1 MNTSMKNKYTEIRA
15 IDVQTTESE
24 LQVTLEDGRK
34 IIVPLEWFPRLRD
47 ANKKERSK
55 WRFIGGGIG
64 IHWSLIDEDISV
76 ESLLRNS

>member
-34 IIVPLEWFPRLRD
+34 IIVPLEWFPRITRC
-47 ANKKERSK
+47 
-55 WRFIGGGIG
+55 
-64 IHWSLIDEDISV
+64 
-76 ESLLRNS
+76 